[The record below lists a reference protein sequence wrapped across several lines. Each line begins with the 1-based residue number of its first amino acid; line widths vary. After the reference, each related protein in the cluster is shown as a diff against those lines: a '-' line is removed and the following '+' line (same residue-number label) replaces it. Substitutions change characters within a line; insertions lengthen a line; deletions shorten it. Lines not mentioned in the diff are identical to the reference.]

1 MALTQTQIASRL
13 FKKSVGKAE
22 TTTTFEFSNE
32 PINGRPSVFSDQ
44 VWSQSNLIP
53 NTADPSLVAG
63 APTTGSSYSVGV
75 VKYFN
80 KLTLSTFVTT
90 GNQNVSFYSDD
101 LKDTIPFNFGDGTY
115 NYTLYKSDGTSQIFF
130 GVGDW
135 LVDTEAGV
143 LTFYGTVPTGVNVSN
158 PPKIS
163 FYKYIGQKGVSTTAG
178 TMIGVTAGNGLSGG
192 GTSSYITLDVN
203 VDTAGLTISNNLITL
218 KNTITGDRTFQ
229 DSLTVNGN
237 LTVNGTVSYI
247 QTETLLIEDNII
259 TLNATFSG
267 TPFLNAGIEVIRGN
281 ETAASLIWNETTD
294 LWSAGLSG
302 SEVSI
307 LLNAGTGLSKN
318 GATVSL
324 DFNSITGTGLTQN
337 GSIISIDT
345 NGFGSSLAGNGL
357 SANGGTLSV
366 NVGNGLSLDSDTVF
380 LGGTLSQTT
389 LINANQND
397 FSIENFD
404 TLSLTGSV
412 VDFQLD
418 NGLFLIDAGES
429 GSIDLYGGDITI
441 FATGSVDIVSTE
453 EFTIN
458 TATGSI
464 TTSNSK
470 GLIYTANYYSTF
482 VTHSLIDKNYVDTGT
497 SSIWNA
503 IDSINGDFITGVT
516 AGNGLSGGG
525 TSGFVTV
532 QIADTLAGNGLTYS
546 SGVIDMVWGGTSTG
560 LTYSVDA
567 FGVAVDGSTIQING
581 SGQLTVIAGASQPVY
596 DVFNSSVTSGDHSP
610 ITGVTL
616 SYLPNSYSR
625 IQVYVNGQ
633 LQRLGDNDAT
643 KDCYFGTAPNSPI
656 ALSSLLV
663 GDQLYWNGLVSGFD
677 LSATDKI
684 DIIYES

>member
-1 MALTQTQIASRL
+1 MALSTANQALISLKNLSGKSMTDSAKGVNNESEGIFFNIDSSNVWTESISPTASIAVSTG
-13 FKKSVGKAE
+13 VA
-22 TTTTFEFSNE
+22 
-32 PINGRPSVFSDQ
+32 IAV
-44 VWSQSNLIP
+44 
-53 NTADPSLVAG
+53 TAS
-63 APTTGSSYSVGV
+63 
-75 VKYFN
+75 
-80 KLTLSTFVTT
+80 LTLDPTSNNL
-90 GNQNVSFYSDD
+90 GYLAKWPVSAPS
-101 LKDTIPFNFGDGTY
+101 GTDP
-115 NYTLYKSDGTSQIFF
+115 LTSSPYAY
-130 GVGDW
+130 GV
-135 LVDTEAGV
+135 GV
-143 LTFYGTVPTGVNVSN
+143 LTGISGNTRLGSAIPPSYGIGYEAKPYGGSTLIPPGDARDWIFQYNSGVFFQQTIGSPTPTSIALFVYVGE
-158 PPKIS
+158 KL
-163 FYKYIGQKGVSTTAG
+163 STT
-178 TMIGVTAGNGLSGG
+178 NF
-192 GTSSYITLDVN
+192 TSAVS

-453 EFTIN
+453 EFTID

-470 GLIYTANYYSTF
+470 GLIYTANYYPTF

-525 TSGFVTV
+525 TSGFITV

-546 SGVIDMVWGGTSTG
+546 SGVIDIVWGGTSTG